1 MKLTTEK
8 SPTEHRTGTAI
19 LVIALLVFAAPL
31 LALGIRY
38 LRLDNNVESWLPAN
52 DSESAIFNWYRR
64 HFNEE
69 ERIIVT
75 WRGSTLEDPR
85 FDKLRNR
92 LLGQVDADGIRR
104 GGVPYISSVV
114 TGHDMLK
121 RMVDY
126 GVPQDEAISRMTGT
140 LIGTGRVKL
149 RLTDAGREAR
159 ALVIQQ
165 LKEKAHNQLG
175 IDVVVFETSSSSLAM
190 AQTETESS
198 EVESATMAISDE
210 SDEVYSL
217 DPIVIPEFDL
227 ELTWKGYSPVAP
239 QIPDLCTIA
248 KTIVSTTSLEAPRG
262 HSLVDDCFVIPCSPV
277 ALTVTLSEAG
287 RADASS
293 TLIALKDSAIQV
305 GIPAED
311 LVLGGGSVAT
321 TELNKSVMRSV
332 WNPTAPFW
340 KVHRRSVML
349 LSGFVGMVLAFWS
362 LRSVRLGL
370 LVLGVSYYASFIST
384 AIVPL
389 TGGAMTM
396 VLIVLPTFVMVVA
409 LSGAIHVANYVGYE
423 THVNPNGAVD
433 RGVKVA
439 WLTCFNSVSTTVL
452 GLLSLLSSSLV
463 PVRDFGLYS
472 SIGAS
477 LTLFMVLVV
486 LPAMLKLFPT
496 KGRREIVND
505 EHRWRSFSQFLVR
518 WSSPIY
524 WTSVVA
530 CLVACGGL
538 CRFRTETR
546 VIRNFA
552 DDSRLIHDYKYIE
565 EQLTGI
571 SSVETI
577 LRFNQESQKSLRF
590 LERMELVR
598 QVADGLRCHNQV
610 TGAVCLPDF
619 QPVRTAPDAES
630 SGRERIAYNRRSS
643 ETEKR
648 VKDPATAGDASS
660 LLAVAKDPADL
671 HAPGDHGLNSVGDEL
686 WRITVQVPALAD
698 VDYIALTAEMDEI
711 IQSVMARHTGTSHVV
726 TGTVPLFMRTQEAL
740 LNSLIWSFVY
750 AYITIGAV
758 MVLALR
764 SLSAG
769 MLSMLPN
776 VLPIGAVFGLISW
789 GYVRTDIGTMITAS
803 VGLGLAVDNSLHLL
817 AWFRKAIE
825 EGHKRDEAIVSSLV
839 QCGPALLQTNIG
851 IALAMI
857 VLYPSDL
864 VMISRF
870 GWLMSALTFAAYFG
884 NVVILP
890 VMLKGM
896 TGRIIEA
903 RTLKTRAAALELQAA
918 QQAEAETQ
926 VTSHP
931 VVVEVATP
939 ESDAA
944 TVTPF
949 DDPAIMATIAVED
962 ASGTDETSMLE
973 SLPIEQARKAKRHA
987 G

>member
-1 MKLTTEK
+1 MKMTTGQ
-8 SPTEHRTGTAI
+8 PTAGHRTGTAI
-19 LVIALLVFAAPL
+19 LVMALLVFAAPL
-31 LALGIRY
+31 LALGIRS

-52 DSESAIFNWYRR
+52 DSEAAVFNWYRD
-64 HFNEE
+64 HFNDE

-75 WRGSTLEDPR
+75 WRGSTLDDPR
-85 FDKLRNR
+85 FEKLSDR
-92 LLGQVDADGIRR
+92 LLGHVDADGIRR
-104 GGVPYISSVV
+104 GGVPYIKSVV
-114 TGHDMLK
+114 TGRDMLK
-121 RMVDY
+121 RMVEY
-126 GVPQDEAISRMTGT
+126 GVPQEEAITRMTGT
-140 LIGTGRVKL
+140 LIGTGRIKL
-149 RLTDAGREAR
+149 RLSDAGREERAR
-159 ALVIQQ
+159 FIQQ
-165 LKEKAHNQLG
+165 LKEQAHHKIG
-175 IDVVVFETSSSSLAM
+175 IDVVVFETNSDSLAV
-190 AQTETESS
+190 AEETPAAKTEESTAEASTETEAG
-198 EVESATMAISDE
+198 EALYALTP
-210 SDEVYSL
+210 L
-217 DPIVIPEFDL
+217 VIPAFDV
-227 ELTWKGYSPVAP
+227 ELTWKGYSPVDPRIADLCQLAKTLIGAPSAAAP
-239 QIPDLCTIA
+239 QG
-248 KTIVSTTSLEAPRG
+248 R
-262 HSLVDDCFVIPCSPV
+262 SLVEDCFVIPGSPV
-277 ALTVTLSEAG
+277 ALTATLSEAG

-293 TLIALKDSAIQV
+293 TLMALKESAFEV
-305 GIPAED
+305 GIPTDD
-311 LVLGGGSVAT
+311 LILGGGSVAT
-321 TELNKSVMRSV
+321 TELNKAVIRAA
-332 WNPTAPFW
+332 WDPTAPLWQF
-340 KVHRRSVML
+340 HRRSVML
-349 LSGFVGMVLAFWS
+349 LSGLVGMVLAFWS
-362 LRSVRLGL
+362 LRSIRLGL

-423 THVNPNGAVD
+423 TYLNPLGAVD

-439 WLTCFNSVSTTVL
+439 GLTCFNSVSTTVL

-486 LPAMLKLFPT
+486 LPALLKLFPT
-496 KGRREIVND
+496 QGRRELAND
-505 EHRWRSFSQFLVR
+505 EHRWTRFSEFLIR
-518 WSSPIY
+518 WSKPIY
-524 WTSVVA
+524 WVSVVA

-538 CRFRTETR
+538 WRFRTETR

-577 LRFNQESQKSLRF
+577 VRFNKESQKSLKF
-590 LERMELVR
+590 LQRMELVR
-598 QVADGLRCHNQV
+598 DVANGIRAHKQV

-619 QPVRTAPDAES
+619 QPVRSAPDAES
-630 SGRERIAYNRRSS
+630 TGRERLAYNRRSS

-648 VKDPATAGDASS
+648 IKDPVTAGDASS
-660 LLAVAKDPADL
+660 LVAVAEKPADL
-671 HAPGDHGLNSVGDEL
+671 RTSGDQGLNSAGDEL

-698 VDYIALTAEMDEI
+698 VDYNALTVEMDGI
-711 IQSVMARHTGTSHVV
+711 IRSVMAEHNGTSHVV

-740 LNSLIWSFVY
+740 LNSLIWSFIY
-750 AYITIGAV
+750 AYVTIGAV

-764 SLSAG
+764 SLWAG

-789 GYVRTDIGTMITAS
+789 GYVRTDIGTMVTAS

-817 AWFRKAIE
+817 TWFRKAIE
-825 EGHKRDEAIVSSLV
+825 EGHKRDAAIVSSLV
-839 QCGPALLQTNIG
+839 QCGPALLQTNVG

-870 GWLMSALTFAAYFG
+870 GWLMSALTAAAYFG

-890 VMLKGM
+890 VMLKGSIG
-896 TGRIIEA
+896 TILEA
-903 RTLKTRAAALELQAA
+903 RGLKTRALALETQAA
-918 QQAEAETQ
+918 QQAALEAEQ
-926 VTSHP
+926 AIDAEQDEE
-931 VVVEVATP
+931 VEAANP
-939 ESDAA
+939 ETVSEAA
-944 TVTPF
+944 TV
-949 DDPAIMATIAVED
+949 DDTNAPK
-962 ASGTDETSMLE
+962 
-973 SLPIEQARKAKRHA
+973 SLSIEQARMPKRQA